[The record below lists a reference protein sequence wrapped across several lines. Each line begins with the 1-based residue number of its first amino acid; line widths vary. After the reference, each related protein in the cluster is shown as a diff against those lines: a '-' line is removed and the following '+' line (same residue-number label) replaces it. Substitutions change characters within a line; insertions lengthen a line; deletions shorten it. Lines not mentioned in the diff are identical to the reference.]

1 MPAGPYTTLALG
13 PDTVTPLAP
22 TLVILSTPSLN
33 SADVKSVKTFLTDT
47 VYSLPPAALVPTVT
61 DVLVPATTVL
71 CFFASAIAF
80 AAACLLALMF

>member
-47 VYSLPPAALVPTVT
+47 VYSLPPAALVPSVT

-71 CFFASAIAF
+71 CASAIAS